1 MNQDKQV
8 EISSGTFVNSNN
20 PSSLSLKRI
29 LIVTSVPAEQE
40 AVIRGLNGAE
50 GFDVLVGGVGAVF
63 AAASTART
71 LATTKYDVVICAGI
85 AGGFIGKADVA
96 SVVVANEMIAADLG
110 AETPEGFLSLDELGF
125 GSVRIPVDITLTKR
139 VTEALKVSG
148 LPTHTGSILT
158 VSTVT
163 GSAET
168 AAAIAS
174 RVVGATAEAMEGYG
188 VATAAQQF
196 EIPVLEIRTISNPVG
211 PRDRSAWRIKEA
223 LEALEKVSSVLVEV
237 LR

>member
-1 MNQDKQV
+1 MSQDKHV
-8 EISSGTFVNSNN
+8 EISSGSFINSNK
-20 PSSLSLKRI
+20 PSPLSYKRI
-29 LIVTSVPAEQE
+29 LIVTSVSAEQE

-50 GFDVLVGGVGAVF
+50 GFDVLIGGVGVAF
-63 AAASTART
+63 AAASTARI
-71 LATTKYDVVICAGI
+71 LATTKYDLVICAGI
-85 AGGFIGKADVA
+85 AGGFVGKADVA
-96 SVVVANEMIAADLG
+96 SAVVATEILASDLG
-110 AETPEGFLSLDELGF
+110 AETPDGFLSLDELGF
-125 GSVRIPVDITLTKR
+125 GSARIPVDITLVNR
-139 VTEALKVSG
+139 VAEALQVSG
-148 LPTHTGSILT
+148 LPAHTGSVLT

-168 AAAIAS
+168 ATAIAS
-174 RVVGATAEAMEGYG
+174 RVTGATAEAMEGYG

-223 LEALEKVSSVLVEV
+223 LESLEKVSSVLVEV

>member
-1 MNQDKQV
+1 MNQAKQA

-20 PSSLSLKRI
+20 PSSRSLKRI
-29 LIVTSVPAEQE
+29 LIVTSVEAEQE

-50 GFDVLVGGVGAVF
+50 GFNVLVGGVGAVC

-71 LATTKYDVVICAGI
+71 LAATAYDVVICAGI
-85 AGGFIGKADVA
+85 AGGFKEKADIA
-96 SVVVANEMIAADLG
+96 SVVVADEILAADLG
-110 AETPEGFLSLDELGF
+110 AETSDGFLGLDELGF
-125 GSVRIPVDITLTKR
+125 GSARIPVDITLAKR
-139 VTEALKVSG
+139 VAEALRIAG

-163 GSAET
+163 GRAET
-168 AAAIAS
+168 ATAIAS
-174 RVVGATAEAMEGYG
+174 RIVGATAEAMEGFG